1 MSVRY
6 HNIKTESCFL
16 YVLPE
21 NNAAEAEKARFSGR
35 FREHHADIKADD
47 AA

>member
-16 YVLPE
+16 YVLPK
-21 NNAAEAEKARFSGR
+21 NNAAAAGNARFSGR
-35 FREHHADIKADD
+35 FREHQADINAGG